1 MTRAILETLAAL
13 TIREWLRDIANAF
26 AVLAFLAML
35 AALCLAFA

>member
-13 TIREWLRDIANAF
+13 TIREWLHDIANAF
-26 AVLAFLAML
+26 AVLSTIAML